1 MNDSEKFRQT
11 LDESMSEEL
20 EVIRGIADL
29 RRGGTG
35 ASKASARVPLA
46 ETEPEAEDATVRRT
60 PWQFIRDGFI
70 NMLPHKS
77 DGTREI
83 VRKCALIAAVLVIIG
98 TVSYLIYDMA
108 IIPAENANMN
118 EHLSELY
125 NPSVQL
131 PDDDPSIDQTIEYP
145 AGMHN
150 SFKPLYAIN
159 KDIAGWITYEATGSQ
174 EFLDIDYPV
183 VWSGDNDYYLYRNFY
198 GNNNKNGTLYLDGSN
213 TVDPYNRN
221 KISVIYG
228 HNMASGQMFA
238 HLNTLLKGVYYAR
251 TSATFTYNTIYEENR
266 YKVFALVL
274 VDEDDREFYF
284 DYRHAKAPVSS
295 DADFMNYINE
305 LRARSWY
312 DYPVDV
318 IASDE
323 IVVLSTCTNASQVKF
338 GNGRLA
344 VVARRVRPGES
355 ASVATG
361 SIAVNE
367 DAIKPLAWY
376 NGQGLTPHRYYIDAG
391 YQIPTITQTA
401 GTTAST
407 ESTASGMTT
416 APSGS
421 TSTSRTNVP
430 QNTTRPVTP
439 GTTAPTT
446 PPVGPTVPTDP
457 NAPTSSDGP
466 SDTTDP
472 NAPTS
477 SDGPSDTTDPNAP
490 TESQPTESEP
500 TESEP
505 TESQPTESEPTES
518 EPTESEPTESE
529 PTESQPTESQ
539 PTESEPTV
547 TEPTEN
553 APATEPVENGE
564 AA

>member
-11 LDESMSEEL
+11 LDPSMSEEL

-29 RRGGTG
+29 RQGGTG
-35 ASKASARVPLA
+35 APKAAARVPLA
-46 ETEPEAEDATVRRT
+46 ETEPEEESAVSLRRT

-70 NMLPHKS
+70 NMLPNRS
-77 DGTREI
+77 DDTREI
-83 VRKCALIAAVLVIIG
+83 VRKCGLLAAILVIIG
-98 TVSYLIYDMA
+98 TVSYLVYDMV
-108 IIPAENANMN
+108 IIPAENNNMN
-118 EHLSELY
+118 NHLSELY
-125 NPSVQL
+125 DPTVQL
-131 PDDDPSIDQTIEYP
+131 PDDDPSIDQSIDYP
-145 AGMHN
+145 EGMSN
-150 SFKPLYAIN
+150 NFKPLYAIN
-159 KDIAGWITYEATGSQ
+159 KDVAGWITYKATGSQ
-174 EFLDIDYPV
+174 EFLDIDYPI

-198 GNNNKNGTLYLDGSN
+198 GNNNKNGTVFLDGDN
-213 TVDPYNRN
+213 TVDAYNRN
-221 KISVIYG
+221 RVSILYG

-238 HLNTLLKGVYYAR
+238 HINTILKGVYYAR

-274 VDEDDREFYF
+274 VDEDADDDYYF
-284 DYRHAKAPVSS
+284 QYRRTKFSS
-295 DADFMNYINE
+295 DTDFMNYINE
-305 LRARSWY
+305 LRAHSKY

-318 IASDE
+318 NANDE
-323 IVVLSTCTNASQVKF
+323 IVILSTCTNASQVKF

-344 VVARRVRPGES
+344 VIARRVRPGES

-361 SIAVNE
+361 SIIENADV
-367 DAIKPLAWY
+367 IMPLAWY
-376 NGQGLTPHRYYIDAG
+376 VNQNLTPHQYYVDAG
-391 YQIPTITQTA
+391 YQIPTITQTV

-407 ESTASGMTT
+407 ESTASGTPT
-416 APSGS
+416 SSGQS
-421 TSTSRTNVP
+421 GNTVTHTNKP
-430 QNTTRPVTP
+430 QNTTKPITP

-446 PPVGPTVPTDP
+446 PPVGPTVSTAP
-457 NAPTSSDGP
+457 NVPTSSDTP

-500 TESEP
+500 TESQP

-518 EPTESEPTESE
+518 QPTESQPTESE
-529 PTESQPTESQ
+529 PTESQ

-553 APATEPVENGE
+553 APATEPVDNGE